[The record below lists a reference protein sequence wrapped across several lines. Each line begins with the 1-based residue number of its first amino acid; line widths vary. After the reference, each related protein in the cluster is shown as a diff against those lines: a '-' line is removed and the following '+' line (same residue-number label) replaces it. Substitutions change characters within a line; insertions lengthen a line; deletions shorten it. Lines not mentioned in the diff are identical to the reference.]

1 MTNKPKP
8 EQDNKGRFLPGNNG
22 GPGRP
27 LGSRVNLDA
36 EFVRVLHAEFKEHGE
51 HVIRHVRETDPVA
64 FVKVIA
70 SVLPKEHRDVTE
82 KPLTDA
88 ELEQRIRELLAIT
101 GLDRAAGPPVG
112 LPQSNGSAKPH

>member
-1 MTNKPKP
+1 MTNKAKP
-8 EQDNKGRFLPGNNG
+8 EKDAKGRFLSWNIG
-22 GPGRP
+22 GGRK
-27 LGSRVNLDA
+27 LGSRNKLDQEFVDALEA
-36 EFVRVLHAEFKEHGE
+36 EFSEHGAAA
-51 HVIRHVRETDPVA
+51 IRLVRETDPVA
-64 FVKVIA
+64 FVRVIA

-101 GLDRAAGPPVG
+101 GLDRASGPPVG